1 MLNRCNECCYAT
13 LIETETYQYYK
24 CEIMESIRND
34 RIRSGHVQI
43 DGCTYFRPSSKKIL
57 GFALDDEANKPNR
70 LETLI
75 DK

>member
-43 DGCTYFRPSSKKIL
+43 DGCTYFRPSSKKK
-57 GFALDDEANKPNR
+57 F
-70 LETLI
+70 
-75 DK
+75 

>member
-1 MLNRCNECCYAT
+1 MLNSCHECCYST

-24 CEIMESIRND
+24 CGIMETIRND
-34 RIRSGHVQI
+34 RIRTGHVQL
-43 DGCTYFRPSSKKIL
+43 DGCKYFSPSSKKIL
-57 GFALDDEANKPNR
+57 GFALDDEANKFNQ

>member
-13 LIETETYQYYK
+13 LIETGTYRYYK
-24 CEIMESIRND
+24 CEIMETIRND
-34 RIRSGHVQI
+34 RERSGYVQL
-43 DGCTYFRPSSKKIL
+43 DGCSYFRPRSKKI
-57 GFALDDEANKPNR
+57 NR

>member
-1 MLNRCNECCYAT
+1 MLNRCNKCCYAT
-13 LIETETYQYYK
+13 LIETETYKYYK

-43 DGCTYFRPSSKKIL
+43 DGCSYFRPSSKKIL
-57 GFALDDEANKPNR
+57 GFALDDEANKSNR

>member
-1 MLNRCNECCYAT
+1 M
-13 LIETETYQYYK
+13 ET
-24 CEIMESIRND
+24 IRND

-57 GFALDDEANKPNR
+57 GFALDDEANKFNQ